1 MRVRKIWDIK
11 TSTPDEN
18 ILKLCGNN
26 RILAVLLGNRGINT
40 EEKIKNFLNPLKAPL
55 SSADVFNDIEKSV
68 LRIKQAVDNK
78 ENITIY
84 GDFDADGITST
95 SILYLTL
102 KKIGANVDFY
112 LPDRMTES
120 HGLNTKAL
128 VNIIAKRKSKLIIT
142 VDCGISNKDEVN
154 FAKGFKADVIIT
166 DHHEAPEILPEAFAI
181 INPKAQDSLKS
192 DLSLDELESLNYL
205 SGAGVAFKL
214 ACALL
219 NFYKQEDFVYE
230 ILPLTAI
237 GTIGDV
243 VELLGENRTIVSM
256 GLELIKKG
264 RHKGI
269 TKLLNSAEINDLSSV
284 TSETIAFTVVPR
296 LNASGRLDNPI
307 SAINLLISEEEEQ
320 INSSV
325 KILNDL
331 NLKRQDLCNQVYN
344 EAKSMYLAKINE
356 NKKSIILYSPSWHIG
371 IIGIAASKLVEEFN
385 KPVFLMTA
393 DENNPDIIKC
403 SSRSIQGVNI
413 HSILSEHKDLFEGFG
428 GHKMAAGFSFDKTKI
443 SFDKFKQLLSE
454 TIEEYTQDFDFSSTK
469 LEADME
475 LNIEDLTFETI
486 ETINKLQPFGQANPS
501 PLFVMNDLNLENF
514 RLMGQNNN
522 HLKLFLSKN
531 NSPQFEAVKWNT
543 PDFNLPL
550 NSKLDILF
558 SPSVN
563 EFNGEVNIQLIISD
577 IKSDLLNKKEQKN
590 EIKILDHRN
599 KKNIIMQVL
608 DFINST
614 KKTTAIFIENSTLK
628 ARLNL
633 PKNIENKLFTS
644 ENIPSDTEQIMFFDC
659 PNCESEFYKIIKH
672 SDAKIVHLMNFNI
685 PSISTDIIISKL
697 SGMLKYALSN
707 LNGEFN
713 LSKLA
718 NALYIDIET
727 LEGILNLF
735 ENCNM
740 TDYNKT
746 GNDTAKITYLHPI
759 ELSKIKQD
767 DLYLTIDDK
776 IKEINEFRKFYLNST
791 TDEIK
796 ELIQG

>member
-11 TSTPDEN
+11 TTEPNEN
-18 ILKLCGNN
+18 ILKLCGYN
-26 RILAVLLGNRGINT
+26 RILAVLLLNRGINT
-40 EEKIKNFLNPLKAPL
+40 EEKINNFLNPLKTHL
-55 SSADVFNDIEKSV
+55 SSPEVFTDMDKSV
-68 LRIKQAVDNK
+68 QRIKQAIDNN

-102 KKIGANVDFY
+102 KELGANVSYY

-128 VNIIAKRKSKLIIT
+128 VNIISKRKSKLIIT

-166 DHHEAPEILPEAFAI
+166 DHHEAPEILPDAFAI
-181 INPKAQDSLKS
+181 INPKAPDSLKQ
-192 DLSLDELESLNYL
+192 DLSLEELESLNYL

-219 NFYKQEDFVYE
+219 NHFKKEDFVYK
-230 ILPLTAI
+230 ILSLAAI

-243 VELLGENRTIVSM
+243 VELLGENRTIAAM
-256 GLELIKKG
+256 GIELIKKG
-264 RHKGI
+264 LHKGI
-269 TKLLNSAEINDLSSV
+269 SQLLLSAGVNDFEAV
-284 TSETIAFTVVPR
+284 TSETIAFTIVPR
-296 LNASGRLDNPI
+296 LNAAGRLDNPI
-307 SAINLLISEEEEQ
+307 SAINLLISDDEEQ
-320 INSSV
+320 INTSA
-325 KILNDL
+325 KILNEL
-331 NLKRQDLCNQVYN
+331 NQKRQDLCNEVYN
-344 EAKSMYLAKINE
+344 EAKSMYLAKPNE
-356 NKKSIILYSPSWHIG
+356 NKKSIILYSPSWHLG

-385 KPVFLMTA
+385 KPVFLMTS
-393 DENNPDIIKC
+393 DENNPDIIRC

-413 HSILSEHKDLFEGFG
+413 HSILSEHKNLYEGFG

-443 SFDKFKQLLSE
+443 SFDKFKLILAE
-454 TIEEYTQDFDFSSTK
+454 TIDEYTQDVDFTTAK
-469 LEADME
+469 IEADME
-475 LNIEDLTFETI
+475 LQTDDLTFETI
-486 ETINKLQPFGQANPS
+486 ETINKLRPFGQANPA
-501 PLFVMNDLNLENF
+501 PLFVIKDMCLENF

-531 NSPQFEAVKWNT
+531 NSKPIECVKWNY

-550 NSKLDILF
+550 NSKIDILF

-563 EFNGEVNIQLIISD
+563 IFNGESNIQLIISD
-577 IKSDLLNKKEQKN
+577 LKSELLDKQEQQN

-608 DFINST
+608 DFINTT
-614 KKTTAIFIENSTLK
+614 KKRTGIFIENSALK
-628 ARLNL
+628 TQLNL
-633 PKNIENKLFTS
+633 PNTIENKLFTS

-659 PNCESEFYKIIKH
+659 PNCESEFNKIIKD
-672 SDAKIVHLMNFNI
+672 SNAKIVHLMNFNI
-685 PSISTDIIISKL
+685 SVINTDNVIIKL

-707 LNGEFN
+707 LNGEIN
-713 LSKLA
+713 LLKLA

-727 LEGILNLF
+727 LDCILNLF
-735 ENCNM
+735 DNCNL

-746 GNDTAKITYLHPI
+746 NENTATITYIHPV

-767 DLYLTIDDK
+767 DLYYTADEK
-776 IKEINEFRKFYLNST
+776 IKEINNFRRFYLQST